1 MTTDNASN
9 GAKPGRS
16 RIPELSNIPWAG
28 PTAITRY
35 AQVGRNLSRDLGE
48 EFALGSDE
56 LYEVLIRSFKG
67 HPVLSVFGAPDV
79 RRRARRVVKRLKRA
93 AELQRG
99 VGVELVKFHAQFRK
113 EFVEVLPQ
121 AKPEK
126 RRSDFNWNEGA

>member
-1 MTTDNASN
+1 MSTPDNN
-9 GAKPGRS
+9 TAKPGRS
-16 RIPELSNIPWAG
+16 RIPELSSIPWQG
-28 PTAITRY
+28 PSAITRY
-35 AQVGRNLSRDLGE
+35 AQVGRNLARDLGE

-56 LYEVLIRSFKG
+56 LYAVLIRSFKG

-99 VGVELVKFHAQFRK
+99 AGVELVKFHAQFRK
-113 EFVEVLPQ
+113 EFVEVLPP

-126 RRSDFNWNEGA
+126 RRQEFNWKEEA